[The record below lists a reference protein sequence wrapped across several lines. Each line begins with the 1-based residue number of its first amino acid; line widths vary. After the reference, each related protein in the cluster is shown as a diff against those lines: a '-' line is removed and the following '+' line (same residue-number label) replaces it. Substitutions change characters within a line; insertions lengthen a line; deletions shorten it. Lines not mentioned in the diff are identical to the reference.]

1 MPKKTGGYRL
11 INTAQKLNEVTMEDA
26 SLPPYLDEYREDFVG
41 FPLLSLLDLFSG
53 YDQCELDLV

>member
-1 MPKKTGGYRL
+1 L